1 MVENPFAPDVVQ
13 AVARHMN
20 NEHDD
25 DALMIVQTLGGMPE
39 ATAATVTFLDGA
51 GVEFAVAGGGE
62 RTVRVPWSRPLT
74 ERPEIRQEFVRMYHE
89 AAKALGVPPR
99 QPGQH

>member
-1 MVENPFAPDVVQ
+1 MSENPFAPDVIQ

-20 NEHDD
+20 HEHDD
-25 DALMIVQTLGGMPE
+25 DALMIVQALGGVPD
-39 ATAATVTFLDGA
+39 ASAATVTFLDGD
-51 GVEFAVAGGGE
+51 GVDFAVRAGAAE

-99 QPGQH
+99 QH